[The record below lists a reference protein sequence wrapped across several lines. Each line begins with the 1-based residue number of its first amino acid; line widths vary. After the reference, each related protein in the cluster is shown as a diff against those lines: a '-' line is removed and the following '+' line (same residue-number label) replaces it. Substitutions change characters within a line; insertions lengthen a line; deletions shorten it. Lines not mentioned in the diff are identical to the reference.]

1 MGSKSAGSAE
11 KMYDEILTLY
21 EGMKRDKVNVR
32 LRVVSP
38 IQNNPKTEMVG
49 ELKAKL

>member
-1 MGSKSAGSAE
+1 
-11 KMYDEILTLY
+11 MYDEILTLY

-38 IQNNPKTEMVG
+38 IQNNLKTEMVG